1 MEEDKKEKKGCSTM
15 VVLMIL
21 LLFLVPL
28 WGITGIMDGG
38 SFIEG
43 LEKSMA
49 ALLFLGV
56 FCAIG
61 YAIVKNFNK

>member
-1 MEEDKKEKKGCSTM
+1 MEEEKKEKKGCSTM
-15 VVLMIL
+15 LVLMIL

-28 WGITGIMDGG
+28 WGITGIMKGG
-38 SFIEG
+38 FIED

-49 ALLFLGV
+49 ALLFLGA